1 MYKTKYPHL
10 AQPLKL
16 GHSGITLK
24 NRINSAPQ
32 WNFMATYDNHITR
45 ECVEAVIPFAKGGS
59 AVVAMGS
66 GFINKELPAAC
77 HHVPGMSDPHI
88 VVTLSQWVEA
98 ARRWGAKA
106 EIELVPVASYFGTH
120 EVESSVGI
128 PMDIDINILTHE
140 EIKQFI
146 QDYAVSARNAM
157 KAGADIVNVH
167 GAHGQLPALLFNPV
181 FNKRT
186 DEYGAQ
192 SFENRCRFAVELLD
206 AIRAECGN
214 NIAIEYRLSATDII
228 EGSPE
233 VEEVIEF
240 AKAMLIS
247 VY

>member
-146 QDYAVSARNAM
+146 QDYSNA
-157 KAGADIVNVH
+157 
-167 GAHGQLPALLFNPV
+167 
-181 FNKRT
+181 
-186 DEYGAQ
+186 
-192 SFENRCRFAVELLD
+192 
-206 AIRAECGN
+206 
-214 NIAIEYRLSATDII
+214 
-228 EGSPE
+228 
-233 VEEVIEF
+233 
-240 AKAMLIS
+240 
-247 VY
+247 